1 MNEADY
7 IIIGAGPAGAALS
20 ARLAASPL
28 SPRIILVEAGG
39 GRPSLLSQVPAGIAL
54 RVPFRNGENYALQ
67 TVPQPGLQGRRGYVP
82 RGRGLGGSS
91 LINAMIYVRGQP
103 EDYDHWASL
112 GCAGW
117 CFADVLPLFK
127 RAEANLRGA
136 DAWHGAEG
144 PLIVS
149 DLASPSPVSQDFIQA
164 ALACGLDE
172 NPDFNGPRQEGIG
185 LYQVFQ
191 KKGRRLNA
199 ARAYLGNPPYP
210 AHLEVL
216 TKTRALR
223 IVITEGRA
231 TGVVVHGPG
240 GERRLEARRE
250 VILCGGA
257 IASPQLLMLSGI
269 GPAAHLNEMGI
280 PVVADRPGVGQN
292 LQDHLEY
299 YHQFRAS
306 QPITLHS
313 RNNWFWKG
321 VVGAEWLFFKTGLG
335 TSNQFEAAAFI
346 RSSAGVKWPDIQYH
360 FLPIAVSYDGKSAA
374 DGHGFQAHVGY
385 NMSKSRGA
393 VTLRS
398 PDVKDA
404 PVLRF
409 NYMSDPEDWVKFR
422 HAVRVT
428 REIFAQPAFAPYMG
442 GEIAPGPKV
451 QSDEEID
458 AFLREH
464 LEGAYH
470 PCGTCRM
477 GRESDPMA
485 VVDPTTRVIG
495 VEGLRVAD
503 SSIFPH
509 VTYGNLNGPSIMTGE
524 KAADHIL
531 GRQPLPR
538 SNQEPWI
545 NPNWQVSDR

>member
-7 IIIGAGPAGAALS
+7 IIIGAGPAGAALA

-144 PLIVS
+144 PLVVS

-269 GPAAHLNEMGI
+269 GPAAHLVRHGI
-280 PVVADRPGVGQN
+280 PVIRDVPTVGEN
-292 LQDHLEY
+292 LQDHLDY
-299 YHQFRAS
+299 
-306 QPITLHS
+306 TLNVALRGRGLLGYTPTVLGEILS
-313 RNNWFWKG
+313 
-321 VVGAEWLFFKTGLG
+321 GALPYLRRGTGILS
-335 TSNQFEAAAFI
+335 SNVAEAGGFI
-346 RSSAGVKWPDIQYH
+346 RSRPDINRPDLQLH
-360 FLPIAVSYDGKSAA
+360 FCTGLVDDHGRRFHAA
-374 DGHGFQAHVGY
+374 TGAALHVCVLRPQ
-385 NMSKSRGA
+385 SRGTVRLA
-393 VTLRS
+393 S
-398 PDVKDA
+398 ADPHHA
-404 PVLRF
+404 PEIDPRF
-409 NYMSDPEDWVKFR
+409 LSAPADLDLLAAGARIVHR
-422 HAVRVT
+422 
-428 REIFAQPAFAPYMG
+428 IFAAEPLARHRGRVLYP
-442 GEIAPGPKV
+442 V
-451 QSDEEID
+451 DVNDE
-458 AFLREH
+458 AALR
-464 LEGAYH
+464 AMIRARADTIYH
-470 PCGTCRM
+470 PVGTCRM
-477 GRESDPMA
+477 GADPA
-485 VVDPTTRVIG
+485 SVVDPSLRVRGIA
-495 VEGLRVAD
+495 GLRVAD
-503 SSIFPH
+503 A
-509 VTYGNLNGPSIMTGE
+509 SIMPTLISGNTQAPTAMIGE
-524 KAADHIL
+524 KAADLIL
-531 GRQPLPR
+531 EGQP
-538 SNQEPWI
+538 
-545 NPNWQVSDR
+545 